1 MIPDSSPLPA
11 YTRITNSI
19 LDSIKSG
26 EYSPGDRIPS
36 QRELC
41 LIYNTSLMTIRKVLD
56 ELYREGAIRSIPG
69 KGIFVGNKTL
79 SNEYGTLIGFEAQ
92 MARLGL
98 HPQSKTLDAKI
109 VTASTMLAQMLKVI
123 PGSPLVY
130 VYRLRFANGTPMSL
144 YKVYL
149 PHLLCPGILDKG
161 LADGSLYSILKY
173 EYHLR
178 IVGSR
183 NTVSAVF
190 PDEEAVKYLDLK
202 EPNALL
208 LKEQIT
214 YLDTGEIIEYSRNL
228 TPGDSFCVQYDEGQV
243 F

>member
-1 MIPDSSPLPA
+1 MNSTPLPF
-11 YTRITNSI
+11 YTQITNSI
-19 LDSIKSG
+19 LDSINKG

-41 LIYNTSLMTIRKVLD
+41 QKYHTSLMTIRKVLD
-56 ELYREGAIRSIPG
+56 ELYREGVIRSIPG

-79 SNEYGTLIGFEAQ
+79 SNEYGTLVGFEAQ

-98 HPQSKTLDAKI
+98 LPQSKTLDAKI
-109 VTASTMLAQMLKVI
+109 ITATTMLAQMLKIV

-130 VYRLRFANGTPMSL
+130 VYRLRYANGIPMSL

-149 PHLLCPGILDKG
+149 PHQLCPGILDKG
-161 LADGSLYSILKY
+161 LAAGSLYTILRN
-173 EYHLR
+173 EYHLH

-183 NTVSAVF
+183 NTVSAIL
-190 PDEEAVKYLDLK
+190 PDEESAKYLDLK

-214 YLDTGEIIEYSRNL
+214 YLDTSEIIEYSRNL

-243 F
+243 Y